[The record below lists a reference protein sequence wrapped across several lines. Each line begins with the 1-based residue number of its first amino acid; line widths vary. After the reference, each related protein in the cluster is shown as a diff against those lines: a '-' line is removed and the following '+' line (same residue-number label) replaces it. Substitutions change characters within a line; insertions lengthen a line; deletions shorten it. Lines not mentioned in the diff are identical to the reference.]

1 REQVRAAFQAAWTN
15 IPNAAW
21 LDPEFF
27 ILDDNRAMNTSL
39 FRGTDLEGGKHEAR
53 MVDLYTFSGDKI
65 AIKSAYRK
73 NRPAVKQRYRRDSSR
88 ERPRTNP
95 RSGHAC
101 ANRLRSGL
109 CSDTRCYS
117 WCGHRL
123 RADLLARHGWR
134 SSGG

>member
-1 REQVRAAFQAAWTN
+1 MDKRQKMLETLKKYIQAWNDHDIETIMSLTADECAFYTIAGETEQGTVHEGREQVRAAFQAAWTN

-73 NRPAVKQRYRRDSSR
+73 NRPAVK
-88 ERPRTNP
+88 
-95 RSGHAC
+95 
-101 ANRLRSGL
+101 
-109 CSDTRCYS
+109 
-117 WCGHRL
+117 
-123 RADLLARHGWR
+123 
-134 SSGG
+134 

>member
-1 REQVRAAFQAAWTN
+1 MDKRQKMLETLKKYIQAWNDHDIDTIMSLTADECAFYTIAGETEQGTVHEGREQVRAAFEAAWTN

-27 ILDDNRAMNTSL
+27 ILYDNRAMNTSL

-73 NRPAVKQRYRRDSSR
+73 NRPAVK
-88 ERPRTNP
+88 
-95 RSGHAC
+95 
-101 ANRLRSGL
+101 
-109 CSDTRCYS
+109 
-117 WCGHRL
+117 
-123 RADLLARHGWR
+123 
-134 SSGG
+134 